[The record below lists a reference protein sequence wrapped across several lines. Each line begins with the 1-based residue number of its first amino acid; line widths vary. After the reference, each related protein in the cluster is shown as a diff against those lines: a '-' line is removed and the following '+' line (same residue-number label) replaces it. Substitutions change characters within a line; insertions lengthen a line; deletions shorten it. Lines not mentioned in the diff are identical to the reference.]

1 MKSPNAT
8 NKTITITAAPAPI
21 PAFAPVDSWP
31 DEEAT
36 GEFDE
41 DGYMVVV
48 PGLPPV
54 ASVIVFA
61 AGVLA
66 PASEFVDANTVT
78 VVLSLGSDMTERN
91 E

>member
-8 NKTITITAAPAPI
+8 NKTIPMTAAPAPI

-31 DEEAT
+31 DEAAT

-41 DGYMVVV
+41 DGFMVVV
-48 PGLPPV
+48 PGLPPA
-54 ASVIVFA
+54 ASVTVFA

-66 PASEFVDANTVT
+66 PAETVDANTVT
-78 VVLSLGSDMTERN
+78 LFLSLGSGSTERN
-91 E
+91 K